1 MSWYNSNWLKRQK
14 LTINAAQVGTVHVD
28 ISSIGLT
35 LARAGEIRITKA
47 DGTTELA
54 REVVTANDVHFK
66 ADILSAITATDFY
79 IYYDNSAA
87 TDYAVTDLYGA
98 QNAWSSVY
106 EAVYHKEGGAVA
118 LDSTANGLDGT
129 WGGNLP
135 TNTVGILGNAQVYDN
150 TANFVD
156 LGKPPSLAFA
166 PADTFTITAW
176 INKDTLGAG
185 VVFSKG
191 DNSTG
196 EWNYRLFVRG
206 TREITVNVGNANFDS
221 GHFVTEGEWEKV
233 GLRVDGGNFE
243 VIINGAVVTSGST
256 PVGTAPTYDSRVL
269 IGART
274 DSALPE
280 TEEGFFF
287 DGGIDEVYFRSSFV
301 SDDELSAEYTNIN
314 SPATFY
320 TLGAV
325 ETEVI
330 SGAVALTD
338 RPVSLAQLGDIK
350 IGAAADITGG
360 KESMTLAGVLLLS
373 GQAALNDATEDT
385 NITGI
390 LFLSG
395 QAGITDGQSAIHIT
409 GKFGDIIQAAA
420 ALTDKS
426 SSIGAGGGLL
436 ITGQAAA
443 EEEPASIMIGAE
455 MLISMNA
462 ALQDDAAQIAGLID
476 VLMSAAAQIVDAGE
490 SVLINGSLLNEASAS
505 ITITD
510 EGASFSAVGGT
521 YISGDS
527 VVTDSDST
535 VSLDTSMIMGMNA
548 ALQVN
553 PESVQ
558 LFSDVIISA
567 TIALADNPTALFIE
581 ELAISP
587 KLRIIV
593 TGARIGNTI
602 TLTGKKVARTL
613 TVDA

>member
-1 MSWYNSNWLKRQK
+1 VRSPP
-14 LTINAAQVGTVHVD
+14 
-28 ISSIGLT
+28 
-35 LARAGEIRITKA
+35 EI
-47 DGTTELA
+47 
-54 REVVTANDVHFK
+54 V
-66 ADILSAITATDFY
+66 
-79 IYYDNSAA
+79 
-87 TDYAVTDLYGA
+87 
-98 QNAWSSVY
+98 
-106 EAVYHKEGGAVA
+106 
-118 LDSTANGLDGT
+118 
-129 WGGNLP
+129 
-135 TNTVGILGNAQVYDN
+135 
-150 TANFVD
+150 
-156 LGKPPSLAFA
+156 
-166 PADTFTITAW
+166 
-176 INKDTLGAG
+176 
-185 VVFSKG
+185 
-191 DNSTG
+191 
-196 EWNYRLFVRG
+196 
-206 TREITVNVGNANFDS
+206 VNVGDVKFDS

-243 VIINGAVVTSGST
+243 VIINGAVVTGGST

-287 DGGIDEVYFRSSFV
+287 NGGIDEVYFRSSFV

-330 SGAVALTD
+330 SGAV
-338 RPVSLAQLGDIK
+338 
-350 IGAAADITGG
+350 
-360 KESMTLAGVLLLS
+360 
-373 GQAALNDATEDT
+373 
-385 NITGI
+385 
-390 LFLSG
+390 
-395 QAGITDGQSAIHIT
+395 
-409 GKFGDIIQAAA
+409 

-476 VLMSAAAQIVDAGE
+476 VL
-490 SVLINGSLLNEASAS
+490 NEASAS

-521 YISGDS
+521 YISGDF

-581 ELAISP
+581 ELAISS

>member
-79 IYYDNSAA
+79 IYYENSAA

-221 GHFVTEGEWEKV
+221 GHFVTEGEWENV

-243 VIINGAVVTSGST
+243 VIINGAVVTGGST

-360 KESMTLAGVLLLS
+360 KESMTLAGVLL
-373 GQAALNDATEDT
+373 
-385 NITGI
+385 
-390 LFLSG
+390 LSG

>member
-135 TNTVGILGNAQVYDN
+135 TNTVGILGNAQEYDN

-166 PADTFTITAW
+166 PSDTFTITAW

-206 TREITVNVGNANFDS
+206 TREITVNVGNATFDS

-233 GLRVDGGNFE
+233 GLRVGGGNFE

-373 GQAALNDATEDT
+373 GQA
-385 NITGI
+385 
-390 LFLSG
+390 
-395 QAGITDGQSAIHIT
+395 GITDGQSAIHIT

-455 MLISMNA
+455 MFISMNV

-521 YISGDS
+521 YISGDF

>member
-66 ADILSAITATDFY
+66 ADILSATTATDFY

-135 TNTVGILGNAQVYDN
+135 TNTVGILGNAQEYDN

-206 TREITVNVGNANFDS
+206 TREITVDVGNAQFDS
-221 GHFVTEGEWEKV
+221 GHFVTEGEWENV

-373 GQAALNDATEDT
+373 GQAA
-385 NITGI
+385 
-390 LFLSG
+390 
-395 QAGITDGQSAIHIT
+395 GITDGQSAIHIT

-455 MLISMNA
+455 MLISMSA

-521 YISGDS
+521 YISGDF

>member
-14 LTINAAQVGTVHVD
+14 LTINAAQVSTVHVD

-66 ADILSAITATDFY
+66 ADILSATTATDFY

-135 TNTVGILGNAQVYDN
+135 TNTVGILGNAQEYDN

-166 PADTFTITAW
+166 PSDTFTITAW
-176 INKDTLGAG
+176 INKDTVGAG

-206 TREITVNVGNANFDS
+206 TREITVDVGNAQFDS

-243 VIINGAVVTSGST
+243 VIINGAVVTSSST

-373 GQAALNDATEDT
+373 GQA
-385 NITGI
+385 
-390 LFLSG
+390 
-395 QAGITDGQSAIHIT
+395 GITDGQSAIHIT

-455 MLISMNA
+455 MFISMNA

-521 YISGDS
+521 YISGDF

>member
-66 ADILSAITATDFY
+66 ADLSATTATDFY

-150 TANFVD
+150 NANFVD

-206 TREITVNVGNANFDS
+206 TREITVNVGNAQFDS
-221 GHFVTEGEWEKV
+221 GHFVTEGEWEMV

-426 SSIGAGGGLL
+426 SSIGA
-436 ITGQAAA
+436 
-443 EEEPASIMIGAE
+443 
-455 MLISMNA
+455 
-462 ALQDDAAQIAGLID
+462 
-476 VLMSAAAQIVDAGE
+476 
-490 SVLINGSLLNEASAS
+490 
-505 ITITD
+505 
-510 EGASFSAVGGT
+510 VGGT
-521 YISGDS
+521 YISGDF

>member
-47 DGTTELA
+47 DGITELA

-66 ADILSAITATDFY
+66 ADILSATTATDFY

-135 TNTVGILGNAQVYDN
+135 ENTVGILGNAQVYEN
-150 TANFVD
+150 TAAFVD

-166 PADTFTITAW
+166 PVDTFTITAW
-176 INKDTLGAG
+176 INKDTVGTG

-206 TREITVNVGNANFDS
+206 TREITVNVGNAQFDS
-221 GHFVTEGEWEKV
+221 GHFVTEFEWEKV

-280 TEEGFFF
+280 IEEGFLFS
-287 DGGIDEVYFRSSFV
+287 GGIDEVYFRSSFV

-338 RPVSLAQLGDIK
+338 
-350 IGAAADITGG
+350 
-360 KESMTLAGVLLLS
+360 
-373 GQAALNDATEDT
+373 
-385 NITGI
+385 
-390 LFLSG
+390 
-395 QAGITDGQSAIHIT
+395 
-409 GKFGDIIQAAA
+409 
-420 ALTDKS
+420 KS

-455 MLISMNA
+455 MLIS
-462 ALQDDAAQIAGLID
+462 
-476 VLMSAAAQIVDAGE
+476 MSAAAQIVDAGE

-521 YISGDS
+521 YISGDF